1 MGISLIFNI
10 IFINIILLINKL
22 SGFNPFSTL
31 NYCQIF
37 NSELTTFL
45 EKFLY
50 FNFFFENI
58 FSMEYSAPITT
69 I

>member
-22 SGFNPFSTL
+22 SGFNDFSAL

-37 NSELTTFL
+37 NSELTTFS
-45 EKFLY
+45 EKILY

>member
-22 SGFNPFSTL
+22 SGFDLFLTL

-37 NSELTTFL
+37 NSKSTTFL

-50 FNFFFENI
+50 FNFFFEHI
-58 FSMEYSAPITT
+58 FSIEYSAQITT

>member
-22 SGFNPFSTL
+22 GGFVNFFAL
-31 NYCQIF
+31 KYCQIF
-37 NSELTTFL
+37 NSELSIFS

-50 FNFFFENI
+50 FKFFFENI
-58 FSMEYSAPITT
+58 FSIKYKASITT
-69 I
+69 

>member
-22 SGFNPFSTL
+22 GGFVNFFIL
-31 NYCQIF
+31 NYGQIF
-37 NSELTTFL
+37 NSELAIFL
-45 EKFLY
+45 KKFLY

-58 FSMEYSAPITT
+58 FSIEYNAPITT